1 MKVKPPYEG
10 KSIKQKNVCVIKIAF
25 YDFPSYGGK
34 TSKRRQQ
41 KMLCYKKTWY
51 GGNYLGMR
59 EMLNFQSFLYGEVVQ
74 I

>member
-34 TSKRRQQ
+34 NSKLRQQ
-41 KMLCYKKTWY
+41 KKSCVIKEC
-51 GGNYLGMR
+51 GM
-59 EMLNFQSFLYGEVVQ
+59 EV
-74 I
+74 ITEE

>member
-25 YDFPSYGGK
+25 YYFPSYGGK

-41 KMLCYKKTWY
+41 KNAVL
-51 GGNYLGMR
+51 
-59 EMLNFQSFLYGEVVQ
+59 
-74 I
+74 